1 MSTDLTLL
9 RRYHEHTDAF
19 AFRAVVEAHAGMV
32 FATARRVTRDAAL
45 AEDVAQETFLEL
57 ARNASAITDSV
68 GAWLHRVARRR
79 ACNAV
84 RDAGT
89 RRRYEEEATVV
100 ALESDRPEPTW
111 AELEPLIDEVM
122 DGLPD
127 RVREPLVEHFL
138 EGRTQQEVAA
148 RLGVSQSTVSRLLD
162 TGIAELRAGLRRKDV
177 MAGASLALVLAA
189 NAAVTPPAALVAS
202 LGKLAVAGV
211 SAGAAA
217 KPVAVAGT
225 TAWIWRAVVI
235 TFAVAVGATW
245 FVWRPPTHRHE
256 AAPGAPLGNTTKTE
270 IPAPTSPPGE
280 PGSARDWIGRAFCP
294 MCALEHTDGRR
305 PEYGV
310 FLHEEAGKTVVYDLK
325 AAQAVKD
332 FHERF
337 CVPSMTDKTAV
348 HVHGSLELLNGRQT
362 LALGTMT
369 RATQ

>member
-1 MSTDLTLL
+1 MSTDLALL

-57 ARNASAITDSV
+57 ARNASAVTDSV
-68 GAWLHRVARRR
+68 GAWLHCVARRR

-84 RDAGT
+84 REAGT
-89 RRRYEEEATVV
+89 RRRYEEAATVV
-100 ALESDRPEPTW
+100 ALEPDHPELTW
-111 AELEPLIDEVM
+111 AELEPLIDEVL

-127 RVREPLVEHFL
+127 KVREPLVEHFL
-138 EGRTQQEVAA
+138 EGRTQQEVAV

-177 MAGASLALVLAA
+177 QAGASLAMLLTA
-189 NAAVTPPAALVAS
+189 NAVVTPPAALVAS

-211 SAGAAA
+211 AAKPAVAGAA
-217 KPVAVAGT
+217 
-225 TAWIWRAVVI
+225 AWIWRAAVV
-235 TFAVAVGATW
+235 TLAVAVGATW
-245 FVWRPPTHRHE
+245 FFWWPRTHQPARQ
-256 AAPGAPLGNTTKTE
+256 PGVPSDTTTKAE
-270 IPAPTSPPGE
+270 APATTTPAE

-294 MCALEHTDGRR
+294 MCALEHTEGRSV
-305 PEYGV
+305 PYGI
-310 FLHEEAGKTVVYDLK
+310 FLHEEAGKAVVYDLK
-325 AAQAVKD
+325 AEQAVKD
-332 FHERF
+332 FHARF

-348 HVHGSLELLNGRQT
+348 HVHGNLEFLNGRQT
-362 LALGTMT
+362 LALGTLQ